1 MIKTKYFK
9 ESQRFSEKELDE
21 KINDFLEENNVD
33 VIDIKLS
40 RDLNGLCIALLIYKE
55 KEINNENKNK
65 RICDKLDQY

>member
-9 ESQRFSEKELDE
+9 ESQRFNEKELDE

-40 RDLNGLCIALLIYKE
+40 RDLNGLCSALLIYKE
-55 KEINNENKNK
+55 LEE
-65 RICDKLDQY
+65 L

>member
-55 KEINNENKNK
+55 KG
-65 RICDKLDQY
+65 DK